1 VERSRTDL
9 EQNAGQR
16 SVADESVADQSIIGL
31 AIANQAFATDQSGE
45 RRVTTLPS
53 PLEVAIFSRRRS
65 GAAVTETL
73 VET

>member
-1 VERSRTDL
+1 
-9 EQNAGQR
+9 
-16 SVADESVADQSIIGL
+16 L
-31 AIANQAFATDQSGE
+31 ASQALASQALANQALANQALANQSGE